1 MNEQLIAASRQALSC
16 VEAWDRGCD
25 RDAYWRDIDECVT
38 ALRAA
43 IEAAEKQQALDKKA
57 QNARELG
64 LDYEPPCKTGSQCTS
79 KCQQCAVQEPV
90 AWMHTMDNTEGFEEN
105 EPYVLITEDGE
116 NPFGVPGEDY
126 SESFPV
132 TSVPLYTTPPT
143 YDQGWKD
150 GYKHGAWANTLKET
164 K

>member
-38 ALRAA
+38 ALRTA

-57 QNARELG
+57 ENARELG
-64 LDYEPPCKTGSQCTS
+64 LDYEPAS
-79 KCQQCAVQEPV
+79 A
-90 AWMHTMDNTEGFEEN
+90 
-105 EPYVLITEDGE
+105 
-116 NPFGVPGEDY
+116 
-126 SESFPV
+126 
-132 TSVPLYTTPPT
+132 